1 MTYIDESHKHFTSVN
16 NIYICQ
22 MPYDVLIVL
31 IVYSRRLK
39 LDLDL
44 DMKYIYFMFV
54 LHLMQVNTENKE
66 PIMKQNKYCSNPTP
80 KDIPIVYLTLNPV
93 STVSWLGK
101 ITQRQLVL
109 NWKWPNISTKI
120 KRKDESEHL
129 NDWIGLFN
137 INVSNGLRQ
146 EGS

>member
-1 MTYIDESHKHFTSVN
+1 
-16 NIYICQ
+16 

-31 IVYSRRLK
+31 VVYFRQLK
-39 LDLDL
+39 LDLVL
-44 DMKYIYFMFV
+44 DMKYIYVMFV
-54 LHLMQVNTENKE
+54 LHLMQEVTENIK
-66 PIMKQNKYCSNPTP
+66 PITKQNKYCSNPIP

-120 KRKDESEHL
+120 KHKDETDHS

-137 INVSNGLRQ
+137 INVTDGLHL

>member
-1 MTYIDESHKHFTSVN
+1 MTYIDESHKHFTSAN
-16 NIYICQ
+16 NIYTCQ

-31 IVYSRRLK
+31 VLHLRQFK
-39 LDLDL
+39 LDLVL
-44 DMKYIYFMFV
+44 DMKYIYFLFV
-54 LHLMQVNTENKE
+54 VNLMHVVTENKE
-66 PIMKQNKYCSNPTP
+66 PITKQNKYCSNPTP

-109 NWKWPNISTKI
+109 NWKWPNISTQINHKG
-120 KRKDESEHL
+120 ETEHL

-137 INVSNGLRQ
+137 INVSDGLHL